1 MKNTFLLLLMLAAGA
16 GYAQERHRF
25 ALGQHEFL
33 LDGKPFQIISGEM
46 HPARIPREYWLH
58 RIRMAKAM
66 GCNTIAV
73 YVFWN
78 YQEVAPGQ
86 WDFRSC
92 NHDIAAFIRLC
103 QAEGMWV
110 LLRPGPYVCAEWDW
124 GGLPT
129 YLLKIPDIRIRCMDP
144 RYMSAVRKYI
154 IRLSQEIVPLQC
166 DHGGPVLMVQV
177 ENEYGSY
184 GNDRNYVAAVHRLWQ
199 VNGVT
204 VPFYTADGPTDFML
218 EAGSLDSCAIGL
230 DSGGGDADFEVASRH
245 NPHVPAFSSESYPG
259 WLTHWKEK
267 WQHPDTADIMN
278 EVRYLL
284 SHHRSFNLY
293 VVHGGTNFGFT
304 AGANAFS
311 PTQYQPDVTSYDYD
325 APINEQ
331 GRPTA
336 KYYAL
341 RKLIASYTDH
351 RLPPVP
357 APVPVMEIPPVEMV
371 PDGSLWDNLPKPVH
385 AVVPQPME
393 EFGQSS
399 GLILYRTKLIGHKSG
414 SLTITEPHDFAL
426 VFLNGHLVDTVYRDG
441 GHWTVQLPKTGVKE
455 PVLEILVEA
464 MGHINF
470 AQYMIDRKG
479 ITDRV
484 TLNGMTLMNWEM
496 YTSLE
501 KRWMMYPPLSA
512 LLDTARR
519 GIFFD
524 GSFRLDSVADTYI
537 DMNGFR
543 KGIVWVNGHNLGR
556 YWNVGPQMRLY
567 CPATWLKKGENEVR
581 VLDLLKTDA
590 GIIRGV
596 KTLEGDGGTGG
607 DAAASGGGGGKV
619 SADGAGGSGADAVK
633 VTAVER
639 PDIGR
644 VNPYYVSN
652 RAPLAPLNFIKLP
665 VGSVQPGGWVRKY
678 LELQRD
684 GLTGHL
690 GEISAWLEKRDNA
703 WYSGTGQGSHGWE
716 EVPYWLKGYGDLA
729 YLLRDSVMIATTQ
742 DWLEKVFE
750 SQRPDGYFGPRVV
763 ENPAKDSIPDLWP
776 NMLMLWCMQSYWE
789 NSGDARV
796 LTFMTR
802 YFKWELGIP
811 DGQLLRTYWENS
823 RGGDNLYSIYWLYDH
838 TGEKWL
844 LDLAAKI
851 HRCTAN
857 WEQDTTLPNWH
868 NVNVAQCFREPATYY
883 MQTKDSADLR
893 STYTDFGLMRGLYGQ
908 VPGGMF
914 GADEDARKGYS
925 DPRQA
930 VETCGMVEQMSSDE
944 LLLGI
949 TGDPMWA
956 DNCEDVAFN
965 TYPAAVLPD
974 FRGLRY
980 LTAPNMV
987 VSDDKNHS
995 PGIEN
1000 SGPFLLMNP
1009 FSSRCC
1015 QHNHSQ
1021 GWPYYAEHLWMAT
1034 PDNGVAALLYSSCE
1048 VKVKVG
1054 DGAAATIK
1062 ETTHYPFDSTVRLRV
1077 GVNGPSRFPM
1087 YLRIPGWCTSAR
1099 VRVNGVLA
1107 DVRPWADGYAKIE
1120 KTWVDGDEIN
1130 LDLPMKIWVRTWER
1144 NKNSVSVNYGPLS
1157 FSLKIKENYVK
1168 VDSKA
1173 SAIGDSKWQAGAD
1186 QTKWPAFE
1194 ILPGSP
1200 WNFGL
1205 ELGGLGVGDGSSAG
1219 VGGGS
1224 GVGGGAAVA
1233 NFELVFKSWPKDDF
1247 PWTQEATPIEIRANG
1262 RQIQEWR
1269 VDGYGLCGVLPQS
1282 PVVVNTPEQPLELIP
1297 MGAARLRISSFPVV
1311 ER

>member
-1 MKNTFLLLLMLAAGA
+1 MKYIFLLLVIWMSAGA

-25 ALGQHEFL
+25 SLGQHEFL

-78 YQEVAPGQ
+78 YQEVAPGR
-86 WDFRSC
+86 WDFRSG

-129 YLLKIPDIRIRCMDP
+129 WLLKIPDIRVRCLDP
-144 RYMSAVRKYI
+144 RYMAAVRKYI
-154 IRLSQEIVPLQC
+154 ARLSQEIVPLQC
-166 DHGGPVLMVQV
+166 DHGGPILMVQV

-184 GNDRNYVAAVHRLWQ
+184 GNDRNYIKALHRLWEEQ
-199 VNGVT
+199 GVT
-204 VPFYTADGPTDFML
+204 VPFYTADGPTAFML

-230 DSGGGDADFEVASRH
+230 DSGGGDADFDQAARR
-245 NPHVPAFSSESYPG
+245 NPNVPAFSSETYPG

-293 VVHGGTNFGFT
+293 VVHGGTNFGYT

-311 PTQYQPDVTSYDYD
+311 PTQFQPDVTSYDYD

-331 GRPTA
+331 GRATP

-351 RLPPVP
+351 PLPPVP
-357 APVPVMEIPPVEMV
+357 APVPVMGFGPVELR
-371 PDGSLWDNLPKPVH
+371 PFASLWESLGTAKRTVTPF
-385 AVVPQPME
+385 PME
-393 EFGQSS
+393 AFGQSS

-414 SLTITEPHDFAL
+414 QLTITEPHDFAT
-426 VFLNGHLVDTVYRDG
+426 VFLNGHLIDTVYRDG
-441 GHWTVQLPKTGVKE
+441 GHWTVKLPQTGMKE
-455 PVLEILVEA
+455 PVLDILVEA

-484 TLNGMTLMNWEM
+484 TLDGMTLMNWET
-496 YTSLE
+496 YNL
-501 KRWMMYPPLSA
+501 PLDKGVKGA
-512 LLDTARR
+512 FETDGARAGDWQLQDERPGAFFIGLLH
-519 GIFFD
+519 
-524 GSFRLDSVADTYI
+524 LDSVADTYI
-537 DMNGFR
+537 DMSSFS
-543 KGIVWVNGHNLGR
+543 KGVIWVNGHNLGR
-556 YWNVGPQMRLY
+556 YWKVGPQLRLY
-567 CPATWLKKGENEVR
+567 CPASWLKKGGNEVV

-590 GIIRGV
+590 GTIRGV
-596 KTLEGDGGTGG
+596 ETLEDRNDG
-607 DAAASGGGGGKV
+607 
-619 SADGAGGSGADAVK
+619 VK

-639 PDIGR
+639 PAFADASAGEAGKT
-644 VNPYYVSN
+644 NSYYISN

-665 VGSVQPGGWVRKY
+665 VGSVEPGGWVRKY

-690 GEISAWLEKRDNA
+690 GEISAWLDKKDNA

-716 EVPYWLKGYGDLA
+716 EVPYWLKGYGDLG
-729 YLLRDSVMIATTQ
+729 YLLRDSAMIGTTK
-742 DWLEKVFE
+742 DWLEKVFQ

-776 NMLMLWCMQSYWE
+776 NMLMLWCMQSYYE
-789 NSGDARV
+789 YSSDARV
-796 LTFMTR
+796 LAFITR
-802 YFKWELGIP
+802 YFRWEMGVP
-811 DGQLLRTYWENS
+811 EGQLLRTYWENS

-838 TGEKWL
+838 TGEQWL
-844 LDLAAKI
+844 LDLAAKV
-851 HRCTAN
+851 HRCTAD

-893 STYTDFGLMRGLYGQ
+893 STYTDFSLMRRLYGQ
-908 VPGGMF
+908 APGGMF

-944 LLLGI
+944 LLMGI
-949 TGDPMWA
+949 TGDPMWG

-1034 PDNGVAALLYSSCE
+1034 RDNGIAGLLYSNCF
-1048 VKVKVG
+1048 VKAKVG
-1054 DGAAATIK
+1054 NGGEATVT
-1062 ETTHYPFDSTVRLRV
+1062 ETTHYPFDSTVRVRV
-1077 GVNGPSRFPM
+1077 SVGRPVAFPL
-1087 YLRIPGWCTSAR
+1087 YLRIPGWCSSAR
-1099 VRVNGVLA
+1099 VRVNGVDVDTRLA
-1107 DVRPWADGYAKIE
+1107 PDGYAKIE
-1120 KTWVDGDEIN
+1120 KTWVDGDEVE
-1130 LDLPMKIWVRTWER
+1130 LDLPMQIQVRTWEA

-1157 FSLKIKENYVK
+1157 FSLKIKEDYIQ

-1173 SAIGDSKWQAGAD
+1173 NAIGDSKWQASAD
-1186 QTKWPAFE
+1186 QSKWPAFE
-1194 ILPGSP
+1194 ILPGSA
-1200 WNFGL
+1200 WNYGL
-1205 ELGGLGVGDGSSAG
+1205 EVGPAFAEASAG
-1219 VGGGS
+1219 EEG
-1224 GVGGGAAVA
+1224 
-1233 NFELVFKSWPKDDF
+1233 FEVVRRPWPADDF
-1247 PWTQEATPIEIRANG
+1247 PWTQEAAPIGIRAKG
-1262 RQIQEWR
+1262 RQIPQWT
-1269 VDGYGLCGVLPQS
+1269 VDQYGLCGVVPQS
-1282 PVVVNTPEQPLELIP
+1282 PVVVNTPEQVLELIP
-1297 MGAARLRISSFPVV
+1297 MGAARLRISAFPVV
-1311 ER
+1311 EK